1 MWVKWKWIMQ
11 TQKRRWQTRR
21 EKSVMASSSVWLFCL
36 CSALTFSTTTTTKK
50 LDGLRVLP
58 AEEHCHW
65 RNVTDIATYVQKK
78 NNDNKKGSRTRA
90 LPNAKQSAL
99 PWYLN
104 FPPAKTTTTTK
115 RELLYNRV
123 RYSSTYT
130 WQELKGASLKAQ
142 VIIEEKLFFFYVCV
156 CVYVWMIAEWM
167 QAEGNVYTTALF
179 CFLIAYTQTTAL
191 PVYSGA
197 SIDVPSHATGESLC
211 RCTGY

>member
-1 MWVKWKWIMQ
+1 MNNANA
-11 TQKRRWQTRR
+11 KRRWQTRR

-50 LDGLRVLP
+50 NSMVYVFLP
-58 AEEHCHW
+58 AEEHRHW
-65 RNVTDIATYVQKK
+65 RNATDIATYVQK

-99 PWYLN
+99 LWYLN

-130 WQELKGASLKAQ
+130 WQELKGASLKAK
-142 VIIEEKLFFFYVCV
+142 VIIEEKLFFFLCVCV
-156 CVYVWMIAEWM
+156 CTSGWLPNECKLRVTYIPPPFFASWLRIHRQLHYLYIV
-167 QAEGNVYTTALF
+167 AL
-179 CFLIAYTQTTAL
+179 Q
-191 PVYSGA
+191 
-197 SIDVPSHATGESLC
+197 
-211 RCTGY
+211 